1 MTIKEEITK
10 AIKEQRPLLSVSTL
24 KTYSS
29 LLNSLFKKL
38 EMAEEDIKDLG
49 KHKSKILEYIKDMQ
63 NHQSRKT
70 LLSPLIVLTDDA
82 DYKEMVAESTKQVND
97 KYRTQR
103 VDLEKLKGL
112 MTMDELKEHYRQTTV
127 RAVKGKRDN
136 VYQDLLLSIFFTGV
150 VDGLPPRRL
159 MDYTEM
165 KISNYDKN
173 IDNWTDGRKMV
184 FNKFK
189 TVSSKGQQVWVIP
202 QELQKIVKKAIK
214 LGGESEYFIHTPNGN
229 KYSPSTLS
237 RKLKSIYG
245 TSVDGLRAIYLS
257 HMYKGMPAIE
267 EMDKIA
273 EMMGHSAST
282 AMNNYVKLDLQR

>member
-1 MTIKEEITK
+1 MTVKEDIIT
-10 AIKEQRPLLSVSTL
+10 AIKEQRPLLGETSL

-38 EMAEEDIKDLG
+38 DIEDVKDLG
-49 KHKSKILEYIKDMQ
+49 KNKSKILAYINGME

-70 LLSPLIVLTDDA
+70 MLSPLVILTDDE
-82 DYKEMVAESTKQVND
+82 DYKTLIAESTKHVND

-112 MTMDELKEHYRQTTV
+112 MTMDELREHYNQTTV
-127 RAVKGKRDN
+127 RAIKSKKESA
-136 VYQDLLLSIFFTGV
+136 YQDLLLSIFFTGV

-165 KISNYDKN
+165 KTKNYNKSE
-173 IDNWTDGRKMV
+173 DNWTDGRKMV
-184 FNKFK
+184 FNKYK

-202 QELQKIVKKAIK
+202 KELQKIVKRAIK
-214 LGGESEYFIHTPNGN
+214 MGEDNEYLLYSNNGK

-237 RKLKSIYG
+237 KKLKGIYG
-245 TSVDGLRAIYLS
+245 TSVDGLRAIFIS
-257 HMYKGMPAIE
+257 NMYKGMPAIE
-267 EMDKIA
+267 EMERIA
-273 EMMGHSAST
+273 DMMGHSAST
-282 AMNNYVKLDLQR
+282 AVNNYVKLDLQR